1 MSIQRWDWD
10 NREQGM
16 SPRDGGDYVTIEDY
30 EKLIDKFYD
39 FIVVTQEISREIS
52 KERGLS

>member
-10 NREQGM
+10 NQEQGM